1 MRVLVLT
8 GGDINLSWA
17 NEFIQK
23 RNYETIIAADR
34 GLEAADALNLKVNLL
49 VGDFDSVKKEVLE
62 KYSDVETRKFPEEK
76 DDTDTE
82 IALRAALEYKPES
95 GPFHIEIIGGFG
107 SRMDHVLTNLNILK
121 IGVDAGVDVRLYDK
135 YNCIYL
141 RNKPF
146 AIRVEHRYGDFVSFV
161 PYTDSVV
168 MSLAGFKYPLA
179 LQEIK
184 KGDSLLQ
191 SNVITGR
198 DGIVDIQKGILV
210 CCEAKEI

>member
-82 IALRAALEYKPES
+82 IALRAALEYKSES
-95 GPFHIEIIGGFG
+95 GPFHIEIIGATPTIIF
-107 SRMDHVLTNLNILK
+107 
-121 IGVDAGVDVRLYDK
+121 Y
-135 YNCIYL
+135 
-141 RNKPF
+141 
-146 AIRVEHRYGDFVSFV
+146 
-161 PYTDSVV
+161 
-168 MSLAGFKYPLA
+168 
-179 LQEIK
+179 
-184 KGDSLLQ
+184 
-191 SNVITGR
+191 
-198 DGIVDIQKGILV
+198 
-210 CCEAKEI
+210 